1 MKYSRPAF
9 ALLIA
14 CLMTSDLLA
23 RDFKETLKEAEK
35 GNAIAQSDLGIMYTR
50 GDGVSKD
57 DVEAVKWFR
66 KAAEQGLDNAQYNL
80 GVMYYEGEGIPK
92 DYAEAYAWLNLA
104 RAQGNSLTKFYL
116 TNLERNMPK
125 DQLARGQSRS
135 TELHREIEARKA
147 KK

>member
-1 MKYSRPAF
+1 MKLHRLIFTLVVF
-9 ALLIA
+9 ALMILG
-14 CLMTSDLLA
+14 LSA
-23 RDFKETLKEAEK
+23 RDFKETLREAEK

-50 GDGVSKD
+50 GDGVEKD

-80 GVMYYEGEGIPK
+80 GVMYYEGDGIPK

-125 DQLARGQSRS
+125 DQLARAQSRS
-135 TELHREIEARKA
+135 TELHKEIEARKA

>member
-1 MKYSRPAF
+1 
-9 ALLIA
+9 
-14 CLMTSDLLA
+14 MTSGLLA

-125 DQLARGQSRS
+125 DQLAR
-135 TELHREIEARKA
+135 
-147 KK
+147 

>member
-1 MKYSRPAF
+1 MKLPR
-9 ALLIA
+9 LIFTLVVFT
-14 CLMTSDLLA
+14 LMILGLSA
-23 RDFKETLKEAEK
+23 RDFKETLREAEK

-50 GDGVSKD
+50 GDGVEKD

-80 GVMYYEGEGIPK
+80 GVMYYEGDGIPK

-116 TNLERNMPK
+116 TNLERNMAK
-125 DQLARGQSRS
+125 DQLARAQSRS
-135 TELHREIEARKA
+135 TELHKEIEARKA